1 MNLTKWRNVMKSTM
15 RTNAPAPPTTQPG
28 NFKLRASGTSVE
40 QTRLI
45 SAAVARRAYE
55 LFEARGFQHGRDC
68 EDWVRAE
75 SELLTPIPAT
85 IIDTDGGL
93 TVQAELRGFTGKDV
107 EVLAEPRQLIVRPGK
122 QTSKQDNGRAVF
134 QGEMSAEIFRVLDLP
149 AEVDPHNMK
158 ATIENEVLEVTLAKV
173 NPGKKNAVG
182 PKAA

>member
-1 MNLTKWRNVMKSTM
+1 MKSTM
-15 RTNAPAPPTTQPG
+15 TTNAPAAPTTQSA

-55 LFEARGFQHGRDC
+55 LFEARGSQHAHDR
-68 EDWVRAE
+68 EDWFRAE

-85 IIDTDGGL
+85 IIETDGVV
-93 TVQAELRGFTGKDV
+93 TVRAELRGLMGKDV
-107 EVLAEPRQLIVRPGK
+107 EVLAEPRQLKVRPGK
-122 QTSKQDNGRAVF
+122 QTSEQNNGTAVF
-134 QGEMSAEIFRVLDLP
+134 QGQMSAEMFRVLDLP

-158 ATIENEVLEVTLAKV
+158 ATIENEVLEVSLAKV

>member
-1 MNLTKWRNVMKSTM
+1 MKSTM
-15 RTNAPAPPTTQPG
+15 TTNAPVPPTTQPA

-45 SAAVARRAYE
+45 SAAVGRRAYE
-55 LFEARGFQHGRDC
+55 LFEARGCQHGHDC

-85 IIDTDGGL
+85 IIDTDG
-93 TVQAELRGFTGKDV
+93 VVSVRAELRGLMGKDV
-107 EVLAEPRQLIVRPGK
+107 EVLAESRQLIVRPRK
-122 QTSKQDNGRAVF
+122 QTSEQDNERAVF
-134 QGEMSAEIFRVLDLP
+134 QGEMSADMFRVLDLP

-158 ATIENEVLEVTLAKV
+158 ASIENEVLEVTLAKV
-173 NPGKKNAVG
+173 NPGKKNAGG

>member
-1 MNLTKWRNVMKSTM
+1 MKTTM
-15 RTNAPAPPTTQPG
+15 TTNASAPPTTQPA

-55 LFEARGFQHGRDC
+55 LFEARGSQHGHDC

-75 SELLTPIPAT
+75 SELLTPIPAS
-85 IIDTDGGL
+85 IIDTDGVV
-93 TVQAELRGFTGKDV
+93 TVRAELGGLMDKDV
-107 EVLAEPRQLIVRPGK
+107 EVRAEPRQLIVRPGK
-122 QTSKQDNGRAVF
+122 QTSEQNNGRAVF
-134 QGEMSAEIFRVLDLP
+134 QAEMSAEMFRVLELP